1 MAEILE
7 VKTVVETQQS
17 EKSVDGLLGAMKNLA
32 DVQKESLESQKKVA
46 SDVEKTNKKAVK
58 GTSGLSKG
66 FKGVGLAIKGAGIG
80 LLIGII
86 AGLMQAFKGNQKVMD
101 LFSAAMDTL
110 AIIGNKVATIVGDV
124 VDKVSK
130 GTSGFDKLKKTVT
143 GLMTIALTPL
153 KLSFY
158 AISLGIQQAQ
168 LAWEQSML
176 GDNDPETVK
185 NLTASIVETQA
196 AIIEVGKDAIVA
208 GKDVVENFGG
218 AISEIGQVATGV
230 MEGVKEISV
239 SAAFETAKANKALE
253 KSALISEAKI
263 RGLIETYDLQA
274 EKQRQI
280 RDDDTKNIAIRIKAN
295 EELARILRDQ
305 QAEQTKLAQI
315 GVDAASAKLAVDK
328 DNVDSQV
335 ALQQALNEVAATA
348 AQVAGFESEQQTN
361 RNSLLK
367 EQKQIIDELTLQGKS
382 EQDRAIAEA
391 DQERTLRLKQVELF
405 VEDLSLKKELI
416 ENIEQE
422 HLNKIS
428 KINQEAQDKIDA
440 KNKEVAEKK
449 AAIKAEADAAD
460 DASNK
465 DKADKEQQLIEAKI
479 GFARQGF
486 NLASSLAKEGSKEAK
501 GIAIA
506 QATFEAYQAV
516 LSAYNSGLKSPITI
530 LNPSFPFIQAGI
542 AAAFGAVQIKKIASS
557 PTGGGGASPSVSGGG
572 GGGGGGGRSPRIP
585 DFTANNQGVGGGSGF
600 GTVRAVV
607 VNQDIKDTAQMD
619 NRVSDLI
626 RIGK

>member
-17 EKSVDGLLGAMKNLA
+17 EKSVDGLLAAMKNLA
-32 DVQKESLESQKKVA
+32 DVQKESLGSQKKVA

-130 GTSGFDKLKKTVT
+130 GTGGFDKLKKTVT

-239 SAAFETAKANKALE
+239 SAAFETAKANKELE
-253 KSALISEAKI
+253 KSALIAEAKI
-263 RGLIETYDLQA
+263 QGLIEKYDLQA
-274 EKQRQI
+274 ERQRQI
-280 RDDDTKNIAIRIKAN
+280 RDDDTKSIGERIEAN
-295 EELARILRDQ
+295 EELGRILQNQ

-315 GVDAASAKLAVDK
+315 GVDAARAKLSIDK
-328 DNVDSQV
+328 DNIDSQA

-367 EQKQIIDELTLQGKS
+367 EQKEIIKELSLLGKE
-382 EQDRAIAEA
+382 EQEKAILEAE
-391 DQERTLRLKQVELF
+391 QERTLRLEQAKLFINDTDLMNKTVEAI
-405 VEDLSLKKELI
+405 EKE
-416 ENIEQE
+416 
-422 HLNKIS
+422 HTDTIS
-428 KINQEAQDKIDA
+428 KIKADALKKQDDD
-440 KNKEVAEKK
+440 KK
-449 AAIKAEADAAD
+449 AADAITKAD
-460 DASNK
+460 D
-465 DKADKEQQLIEAKI
+465 KALFDIKVGLVSS
-479 GFARQGF
+479 GF
-486 NLASSLAKEGSKEAK
+486 NILQELAGKNEKAQK
-501 GIAIA
+501 GIAAAQATFDTFAAVVGSLRAAQTSPGAAIPGYAIA
-506 QATFEAYQAV
+506 QAVATGVF
-516 LSAYNSGLKSPITI
+516 GL
-530 LNPSFPFIQAGI
+530 LQ
-542 AAAFGAVQIKKIASS
+542 VKKILSTS
-557 PTGGGGASPSVSGGG
+557 TGGGSPSSVSGGSG
-572 GGGGGGGRSPRIP
+572 GGARPSTNTPRIP